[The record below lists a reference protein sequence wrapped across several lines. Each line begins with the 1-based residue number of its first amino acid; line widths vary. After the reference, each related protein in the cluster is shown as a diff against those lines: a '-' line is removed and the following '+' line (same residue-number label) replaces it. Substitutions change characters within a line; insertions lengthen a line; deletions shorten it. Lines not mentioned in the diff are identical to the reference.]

1 MGAYMDR
8 ARADLTIATLPD
20 SARTPFLFDEG
31 ALQHD
36 ANQMVNLYEQDGSA
50 PVLPWGVTNDVD
62 ISDAGLDNESLLAI
76 SQTLTSQDFANIDRI
91 VTFENIM
98 LGSFF

>member
-1 MGAYMDR
+1 MM
-8 ARADLTIATLPD
+8 
-20 SARTPFLFDEG
+20 
-31 ALQHD
+31 
-36 ANQMVNLYEQDGSA
+36 NVYEDPASIS
-50 PVLPWGVTNDVD
+50 VLPWGVPHDVD

-76 SQTLTSQDFANIDRI
+76 SETLTSQDFANIDRI